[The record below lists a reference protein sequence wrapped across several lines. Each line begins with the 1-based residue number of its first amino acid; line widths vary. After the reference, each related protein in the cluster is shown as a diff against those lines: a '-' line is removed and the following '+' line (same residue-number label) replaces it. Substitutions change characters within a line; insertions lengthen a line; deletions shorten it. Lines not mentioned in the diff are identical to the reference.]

1 MATNITD
8 REVITIRLFDAT
20 PEQMFAAWGDPKHL
34 ANWWGPNGFTNTFHT
49 FDFTPG
55 GMWDFTM
62 HSPDGI
68 DYHNKNRFTE
78 ILQNERIVFDHID
91 PVHSF
96 QVTAAFA
103 MEENKTRFTFRM
115 LFDSQEEYQRVKS
128 FVAAANEEN
137 FDKLEK
143 ELLTMQQSS

>member
-8 REVITIRLFDAT
+8 REVITTRLFDAT
-20 PEQMFAAWGDPKHL
+20 AEQMFAAWSDPNHL
-34 ANWWGPNGFTNTFHT
+34 AKWWGPNGFTNTFHT

-62 HSPDGI
+62 HSPDGT
-68 DYHNKNRFTE
+68 DFHNKNRFSE
-78 ILQNERIVFDHID
+78 IVKNERIVFAHIE
-91 PVHSF
+91 PIHSF
-96 QVTAAFA
+96 QVTATFSR
-103 MEENKTRFTFRM
+103 ESDKTRFTFRM
-115 LFDSQEEYQRVKS
+115 LFDSEEECQRVKS

-137 FDKLEK
+137 YDKLEK